1 MKLAARITRIKPSA
15 TLAVNTKAQ
24 ELRAAGRKVVSLAVG
39 EPDFPTPAH
48 IREAARAA
56 MEQGQTRYT
65 AVPGIPELRTA
76 VAGYFR
82 SFYGVT
88 VVMENVIVTNGGK
101 QNLYNL
107 FQVGPLALLA

>member
-48 IREAARAA
+48 IREAAQGRQIGRASCR
-56 MEQGQTRYT
+56 ER
-65 AVPGIPELRTA
+65 V
-76 VAGYFR
+76 
-82 SFYGVT
+82 
-88 VVMENVIVTNGGK
+88 
-101 QNLYNL
+101 
-107 FQVGPLALLA
+107 